1 MRRGIIRSERF
12 QNVIHS
18 LVPNVNQHVRV
29 GEALHRPGLLSLV
42 GSNQTVVHVT
52 TIVVLGDLL
61 VGDRDDPIVIVLE
74 PPSVLL
80 GLDQGEVMASVQIP
94 RMHEHT
100 VQLVDLVLFAFIGFG
115 IQELGEVDL
124 KRELVAVVDLSK

>member
-29 GEALHRPGLLSLV
+29 GEALHRPGLLPLV

-61 VGDRDDPIVIVLE
+61 VSDRDDPIVIVLE

-80 GLDQGEVMASVQIP
+80 GLD
-94 RMHEHT
+94 
-100 VQLVDLVLFAFIGFG
+100 
-115 IQELGEVDL
+115 
-124 KRELVAVVDLSK
+124 